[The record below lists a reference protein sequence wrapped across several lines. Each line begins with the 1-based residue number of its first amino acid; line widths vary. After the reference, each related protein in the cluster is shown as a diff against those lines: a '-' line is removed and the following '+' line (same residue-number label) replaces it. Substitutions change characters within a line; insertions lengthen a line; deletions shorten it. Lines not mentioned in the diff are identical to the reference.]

1 MRERDA
7 ELGDE
12 GNILDGVTATLVGFA
27 SAAALGD
34 ETRLTARSQQA
45 CAMGVPPVWVD
56 ELLLQSV
63 LMLGYPR
70 ALVAAAVWRQVSGI
84 RAPATD
90 QSFAESGESWRQ
102 RGEQTCGVVYGGN
115 YQRLRENVRA
125 LHPALD
131 AWMITE
137 GYGRVLS
144 RPGLDLARREL
155 CTIAQIAVLCSPHQL
170 HSHIRGAL
178 HAGATPAMVAAVL
191 AIADPDLSDRAREAA
206 RLTLAKA
213 TGGVKRVATN
223 D

>member
-1 MRERDA
+1 MRESDA
-7 ELGDE
+7 GAA
-12 GNILDGVTATLVGFA
+12 GNGGTLDAVTAAVIGFA
-27 SAAALGD
+27 SATALGD
-34 ETRLTARSQQA
+34 ERRLAARSRHA
-45 CAMGVPPVWVD
+45 LVVAVPPVWMD

-63 LMLGYPR
+63 LMVGYPR

-90 QSFAESGESWRQ
+90 QSFAESGELWRQ
-102 RGEQTCGVVYGGN
+102 RGEETCGVVYGAN

-144 RPGLDLARREL
+144 RPGLDLMRREL
-155 CTIAQIAVLCSPHQL
+155 CTIAQIAVLGSPHQL
-170 HSHIRGAL
+170 HSHMRGAL
-178 HAGATPAMVAAVL
+178 HAGATPGMVAAVL
-191 AIADPDLSDRAREAA
+191 AIADPDLAEGAREVAGQ
-206 RLTLAKA
+206 TLARV
-213 TGGVKRVATN
+213 TGTVKRPGSS

>member
-1 MRERDA
+1 MRERDTGPVRS
-7 ELGDE
+7 GD
-12 GNILDGVTATLVGFA
+12 ILDGATATLIGFA
-27 SAAALGD
+27 SATALGD
-34 ETRLTARSQQA
+34 ETRLAARSQQA
-45 CAMGVPPVWVD
+45 LVVAVPPVWMD

-63 LMLGYPR
+63 LMVGYPR
-70 ALVAAAVWRQVSGI
+70 ALVAAGVWRRVSGI
-84 RAPATD
+84 PAPATD
-90 QSFAESGESWRQ
+90 QSFAESGEWWRQ

-131 AWMITE
+131 AWMVTE

-144 RPGLDLARREL
+144 RPGLDLMRREL

-170 HSHIRGAL
+170 HSHMRGAL

-191 AIADPDLSDRAREAA
+191 AIADPDLSEGSRQVARQ
-206 RLTLAKA
+206 TLA
-213 TGGVKRVATN
+213 RVAGSAKRPESS